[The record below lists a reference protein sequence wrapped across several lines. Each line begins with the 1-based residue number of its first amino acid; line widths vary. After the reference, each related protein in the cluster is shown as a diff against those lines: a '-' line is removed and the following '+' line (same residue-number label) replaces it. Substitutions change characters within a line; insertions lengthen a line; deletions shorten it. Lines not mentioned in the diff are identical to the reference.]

1 MLLNANPIALVAFE
15 KSSGSRLPSIIIQDF
30 PGNQNKKKRCIIYK
44 LTYTFP
50 GRDVSELE
58 GGANRNGGAPRK
70 VEEPKRRKHNCA
82 DATGFTK
89 TARALLLLLLLRTER
104 DSARGCDLFAFS
116 PIRFRPPP
124 SSPS

>member
-30 PGNQNKKKRCIIYK
+30 PGNQKKKLCIIYK

-70 VEEPKRRKHNCA
+70 IEPKRRKHNCA
-82 DATGFTK
+82 DATGSTK

-104 DSARGCDLFAFS
+104 DSARVCSLRVLSDS
-116 PIRFRPPP
+116 VP
-124 SSPS
+124 SSSSSSLLR

>member
-30 PGNQNKKKRCIIYK
+30 PGNQNKKKKRCIIYK

-70 VEEPKRRKHNCA
+70 IEPKRRKHNCA
-82 DATGFTK
+82 DATGSTK
-89 TARALLLLLLLRTER
+89 TARALPSPPPSQNGTGFRSLRFGSVLPLLLLL
-104 DSARGCDLFAFS
+104 
-116 PIRFRPPP
+116 P
-124 SSPS
+124 S

>member
-58 GGANRNGGAPRK
+58 GGAPRK
-70 VEEPKRRKHNCA
+70 IEEPKRRKHNCA
-82 DATGFTK
+82 DATGSTK
-89 TARALLLLLLLRTER
+89 TARA
-104 DSARGCDLFAFS
+104 FPS
-116 PIRFRPPP
+116 PPPP
-124 SSPS
+124 SQTSTGLRSGLCSLRVLSDSVPSSSSSSSSVPS

>member
-58 GGANRNGGAPRK
+58 GGA
-70 VEEPKRRKHNCA
+70 EENITALTQRDPPKRRAHSHH
-82 DATGFTK
+82 
-89 TARALLLLLLLRTER
+89 LLLLLRPER
-104 DSARGCDLFAFS
+104 DSARGCVLFAFS

-124 SSPS
+124 PRRPFLDDAGQ